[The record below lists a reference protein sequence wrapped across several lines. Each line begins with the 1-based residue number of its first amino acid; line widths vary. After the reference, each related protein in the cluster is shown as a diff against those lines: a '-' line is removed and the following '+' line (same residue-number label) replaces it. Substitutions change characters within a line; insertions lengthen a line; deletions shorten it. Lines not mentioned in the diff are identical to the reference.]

1 MASGIR
7 ASWGPL
13 LMGCALLGG
22 AVAAHAG
29 PGAGAPTGAA
39 AAVTSPAGTLF
50 ERIGGEAKLRATAH
64 EFVVIILSD
73 DRINFTFAETDL
85 KKFEQ
90 LIYEQ
95 LCNLTNGGC
104 KYTGRDMYTAHAK
117 LNINN
122 AEFNALAEDLY
133 EAFDRVHV
141 PYRLQNQVVAMLAP
155 MERDV
160 VKDHPVAQDAAV
172 AKPPR

>member
-1 MASGIR
+1 MVSRSSAF
-7 ASWGPL
+7 WGCL
-13 LMGCALLGG
+13 LLGC
-22 AVAAHAG
+22 AVAAQAG
-29 PGAGAPTGAA
+29 GGGP
-39 AAVTSPAGTLF
+39 TLF
-50 ERIGGEAKLRATAH
+50 ERIGGEAKLRAAAH
-64 EFVVIILSD
+64 EFVLVILAD

-104 KYTGRDMYTAHAK
+104 KYTGRDMYKAHEK

-141 PYRLQNQVVAMLAP
+141 PYRLQNKVVALLAP
-155 MERDV
+155 MQRDV

-172 AKPPR
+172 AKPPSR